1 MVRSRTK
8 GRHVVVVGDVNT
20 AHSEIDV
27 YNDKEKLPVTCSG
40 FLPRERKWMD
50 DFVASGFVDGACSCP
65 FVDVFRHF
73 HPGETGH
80 YTWWSMKRRAREVN
94 QGWRIDYTLV
104 DRGMFQFRQD
114 GADNDVESE
123 LHDESA
129 VQGVVAG
136 AGILKEQRGSDHCPI
151 YIDFKS
157 IQFPPPPIKP
167 PALSSLHALRKK
179 EAQKNRMMS
188 FFTRR
193 PPVPKVTSDGN
204 DHRDKRVKKCPAL
217 SPLLSEDDVQ

>member
-1 MVRSRTK
+1 MT
-8 GRHVVVVGDVNT
+8 
-20 AHSEIDV
+20 
-27 YNDKEKLPVTCSG
+27 LWP
-40 FLPRERKWMD
+40 
-50 DFVASGFVDGACSCP
+50 VASWTGHVRARSWMYFDTFTPERRGMFAPHRPPSPPPFSRLRESIVTGSCSFAP
-65 FVDVFRHF
+65 LR
-73 HPGETGH
+73 H